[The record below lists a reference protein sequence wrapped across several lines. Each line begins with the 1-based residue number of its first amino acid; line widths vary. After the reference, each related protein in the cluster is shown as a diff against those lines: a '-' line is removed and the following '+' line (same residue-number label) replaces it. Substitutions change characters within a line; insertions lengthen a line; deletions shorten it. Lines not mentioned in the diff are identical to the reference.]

1 MSTDNIARATVLSV
15 RYQKEVVADNI
26 SQPSDKHA
34 REKVPLAHVKS
45 ASSRPDR

>member
-1 MSTDNIARATVLSV
+1 MSTGNIVRATVLSV

-34 REKVPLAHVKS
+34 HEKVPLARVKS